1 MINIPNDIRD
11 HFEKCLAHESISE
24 RVRPFYRK
32 WLRYYFDFC
41 HKYQHDLSD
50 RTSLKHFMEKLAA
63 KHQPVNLIRQASHA
77 ISIFYKHCQAAQM
90 AGNRPASP
98 ASTSFLQTASSA
110 TVSGSS
116 VPHSPLV
123 SDGVPSDST
132 DHTSDLCVE
141 EHGSDYQVTNADW
154 TSIFDGLKHEIS
166 IRHYSPRTLRS
177 YTGWTRQLQT
187 FTKSKSPDLL
197 SSTDVKDFLTYL
209 AEERRVS
216 ASSQNQAI
224 NALLFVFRHILTKSF
239 DGFEDVP
246 RAKRKPYIPVVLSRK
261 EIDSI
266 LNNLSA
272 PYDLVVKLLYGCG
285 LRLFECLKL
294 RVQDINFDAL
304 VLTVHDGK
312 GQKDRTLPL
321 PETILPD
328 LKNHLQTVIQLHEQ
342 DLENGY
348 AGTFLIHAL
357 EKKYQNAAKE
367 LLWQWFFPAKS
378 LTYVPEEDG
387 CRRYH
392 LHETHVQ
399 KAIRSA
405 VKKARLT
412 KRASAHTFRHS
423 FASHLLQAN
432 YDIRTIQ
439 KMLGHSDIRTTMI
452 YTHTITSTTKKDRQ
466 SPLDF

>member
-1 MINIPNDIRD
+1 MIIIPNDIRD
-11 HFEKCLAHESISE
+11 NFEKCLAHESISE
-24 RVRPFYRK
+24 GVRPFYRK

-50 RTSLKHFMEKLAA
+50 WTSLKLFMEKLAA
-63 KHQPVNLIRQASHA
+63 KHQPGNLIRQASHSV
-77 ISIFYKHCQAAQM
+77 SIFYKHCQAPQLTEK
-90 AGNRPASP
+90 RPHPPASSP
-98 ASTSFLQTASSA
+98 SLQPEDSQISSGAAAITPSASVKDPRDSRLHTAALSA
-110 TVSGSS
+110 EDKQVS
-116 VPHSPLV
+116 
-123 SDGVPSDST
+123 
-132 DHTSDLCVE
+132 
-141 EHGSDYQVTNADW
+141 NADW
-154 TSIFDGLKHEIS
+154 TSIFDGLKHETS
-166 IRHYSPRTLRS
+166 IRHYSPKTLRS
-177 YTGWTRQLQT
+177 YSSWARQLQT

-197 SSTDVKDFLTYL
+197 SSADVRDFLTYL

-216 ASSQNQAI
+216 ASSQNQAF
-224 NALLFVFRHILTKSF
+224 NALLFVFRHILQKSF
-239 DGFEDVP
+239 DGFENVP
-246 RAKRKPYIPVVLSRK
+246 RAKRKPYIPVVLSRQ

-285 LRLFECLKL
+285 LRLFECMKL
-294 RVQDINFDAL
+294 RVQDINFDAM

-312 GQKDRTLPL
+312 GKKDRTLPL

-342 DLENGY
+342 DLKNGY
-348 AGTFLIHAL
+348 VGTFLIHAL
-357 EKKYQNAAKE
+357 EKKYQNAARE
-367 LLWQWFFPAKS
+367 LPWQWFFPAKT
-378 LTYVPEEDG
+378 LTYVPEEDA

-405 VKKARLT
+405 VKKVRLT

-439 KMLGHSDIRTTMI
+439 EMLGHSDIRTTMI
-452 YTHTITSTTKKDRQ
+452 YTHTIKSTTKKYRK

>member
-11 HFEKCLAHESISE
+11 SFEKCLAQESISE
-24 RVRPFYRK
+24 GVRPFYRK

-50 RTSLKHFMEKLAA
+50 RTSLKHFTEKLAA

-77 ISIFYKHCQAAQM
+77 VSIFYKHCQVAQVT
-90 AGNRPASP
+90 GNRSDLSASSSSLQTGSSP
-98 ASTSFLQTASSA
+98 RSTESAGIPHSFLFGVSSDPSFHAVASSEKDNVA
-110 TVSGSS
+110 E
-116 VPHSPLV
+116 
-123 SDGVPSDST
+123 D
-132 DHTSDLCVE
+132 
-141 EHGSDYQVTNADW
+141 QVTNADW
-154 TSIFDGLKHEIS
+154 TSIFDGLKHETS
-166 IRHYSPRTLRS
+166 IRHYSPKTLRS
-177 YTGWTRQLQT
+177 YSNWARQLQA
-187 FTKSKSPDLL
+187 FTKSKSPELL
-197 SSTDVKDFLTYL
+197 SSADVRDFLTYL
-209 AEERRVS
+209 AEERQVS
-216 ASSQNQAI
+216 TSSQNQAF

-239 DGFEDVP
+239 DGFKNVP
-246 RAKRKPYIPVVLSRK
+246 RAKRKPYIPVVLSRQ

-266 LNNLSA
+266 LDNLSA

-285 LRLFECLKL
+285 LRLFECMKL
-294 RVQDINFDAL
+294 RVQDINFDAM
-304 VLTVHDGK
+304 VLTVHDSKGK
-312 GQKDRTLPL
+312 KDRTLPL

-357 EKKYQNAAKE
+357 EKEYQNAARK
-367 LLWQWFFPAKS
+367 LPWQWFFPAKT
-378 LTYVPEEDG
+378 LTYVPEEDA

-412 KRASAHTFRHS
+412 KRATAHTFRHS

-439 KMLGHSDIRTTMI
+439 EMLGHSDIRTTMI
-452 YTHTITSTTKKDRQ
+452 YTHTIKSTTKKDRK